1 MVNGCK
7 SFVDKS
13 DAAAS
18 RTLTWD
24 FPIATAAERCT
35 TVKVG
40 QSVTFS
46 GTFTTHPLR
55 ASGGDTPNPITGAE
69 AAAGVATFTKA
80 GTFGFLCGT
89 HPAMTG
95 AIKVID

>member
-7 SFVDKS
+7 TFADRT
-13 DAAAS
+13 DTAAS

-40 QSVTFS
+40 QSVTFNGS
-46 GTFTTHPLR
+46 FSTHPLVG
-55 ASGGDTPNPITGAE
+55 SGGGTPNPIGAAQ

-80 GTFGFLCGT
+80 GTFGFLCSF

-95 AIKVID
+95 AIKVVE